1 MTVAQ
6 DRIVPWQGST
16 SPTDE
21 KSVNPSGEVLIISE
35 GNGVLNPADYGD
47 DLENIVDIFTRR
59 RYLPGIHALS
69 ADNTDTMRTDIK
81 DYVKMSSENRT
92 KMVPLDAVA
101 RGASGIVGLLCI
113 ASLIFST
120 ISKFQMIHP
129 FVAIVV
135 LAAALFFYITT
146 MFVPKDN
153 K

>member
-1 MTVAQ
+1 MTVAE

-16 SPTDE
+16 APTDE
-21 KSVNPSGEVLIISE
+21 KSVNPSGEFSIINE
-35 GNGVLNPADYGD
+35 GNRVLNPADYGD
-47 DLENIVDIFTRR
+47 DLKNIVDIFTRR
-59 RYLPGIHALS
+59 RYIPEINTS
-69 ADNTDTMRTDIK
+69 SSDNTDAMRTDIK

-101 RGASGIVGLLCI
+101 RGASGIVGLLCV

-135 LAAALFFYITT
+135 LAAALFFYATT
-146 MFVPKDN
+146 MFVPKDD